1 MAVSFKYGGE
11 AMALIG
17 IAYGLI
23 KWVGR
28 NLRSLISDAPLEAAR
43 LEGIA
48 AHTPVAAAD
57 ALVRQGIVSADDL
70 SGMKPR
76 ERDFL
81 IATAGPRVD
90 GAATGA
96 RPPRLT
102 PGASA
107 PIIGAFGPG
116 GRPRSASSPRLHLI
130 TPSRPPLGVTV
141 HCPGCGAPLDR
152 EALQKFGET
161 TCPRCKRAVSAHIQ
175 RGRLTVIIDET
186 PDEADHRRRLE
197 GGQ

>member
-11 AMALIG
+11 ALALLG
-17 IAYGLI
+17 IAYGLV

-28 NLRSLISDAPLEAAR
+28 NLRSLISDAPREAAR
-43 LEGIA
+43 LEGMT

-57 ALVRQGIVSADDL
+57 ALVSQGIVSADDL
-70 SGMKPR
+70 AGMTPR
-76 ERDFL
+76 EREFL
-81 IATAGPRVD
+81 IATAGRHVD
-90 GAATGA
+90 GGANRGRAPRAT
-96 RPPRLT
+96 P
-102 PGASA
+102 SA
-107 PIIGAFGPG
+107 PSPIVGAFGTG

-186 PDEADHRRRLE
+186 ADEAEHRRRLE